1 MAAAQTSREEIAF
14 TWSAS
19 TGMHAYGKL
28 AGISQERLFLDAA
41 GIAEAYRVGRPLA
54 EEAYG
59 PEVGMGGPGWLG
71 ISYGHVNT
79 LGCPLIFPE
88 DSEVAHQPVHA
99 SLEEGIISLR
109 RKVDFAREGRF
120 PFYLGL
126 WEELKR
132 LFPGERIPFA
142 GFGSEG
148 PVTSAWSLRGHAF
161 FTDLFDAP
169 DLVRE
174 YLSLIARS
182 VAAYNGL
189 VRRLNGNPEF
199 TPDGVSL
206 ADDVAAMV
214 PPRLWPELVV
224 PCLEEFYRL
233 QTSGPR
239 RAHIEDLTVSQL
251 PFLDRIGLDSFD
263 PSVSPRLTP
272 ALIRDHCS
280 VPFSWRLNS
289 TQYPDLSCE
298 EIARWV
304 YTAAAEGASSVWTY
318 AWWPFCPPEKVRAF
332 IEAGKQVKRLLAE
345 GCPRSGLLARCLVG
359 PIQIS

>member
-1 MAAAQTSREEIAF
+1 MTVPRTRREAVPF

-28 AGISQERLFLDAA
+28 AGISQERLFLDAE

-88 DSEVAHQPVHA
+88 DSEVAHRPAHA
-99 SLEEGIISLR
+99 SLEEGIAALKREI
-109 RKVDFAREGRF
+109 DFTREGRF
-120 PFYLGL
+120 PFYLRL
-126 WEELKR
+126 WEELKHR
-132 LFPGERIPFA
+132 LPGERIPFG

-148 PVTSAWSLRGHAF
+148 PVTSAWSLRGHGF

-169 DLVRE
+169 ELVRQ
-174 YLSLIARS
+174 YLTLITRS
-182 VAAYNGL
+182 IAAYNGL
-189 VRRLNGNPEF
+189 VRRLNGAPEF
-199 TPDGVSL
+199 SPDGVSL

-224 PCLEEFYRL
+224 PSLEEFYRL

-239 RAHIEDLTVSQL
+239 HAHIEDLTISQL

-272 ALIRDHCS
+272 ALLRDHCS

-298 EIARWV
+298 DNTRWV
-304 YTAAAEGASSVWTY
+304 YRAAAEGASSVWTY

-332 IEAGKQVKRLLAE
+332 IEAGKQVKRL
-345 GCPRSGLLARCLVG
+345 
-359 PIQIS
+359 